1 MICLI
6 LQTGMLPFLCFLIQ
20 FYAYYPDTARGNI
33 AGRHF
38 TTCTDL
44 IIIKTHPKGK
54 PLLKGIRHI
63 PLFDHGAEQNV
74 VYVFEDPSGRYGYSR
89 YPFKKH
95 QRL

>member
-1 MICLI
+1 MGKYSR
-6 LQTGMLPFLCFLIQ
+6 QA
-20 FYAYYPDTARGNI
+20 FYYMS
-33 AGRHF
+33 
-38 TTCTDL
+38 DL

-74 VYVFEDPSGRYGYSR
+74 VYAFEGPSGRYGYSR